1 MTEGALHGIR
11 VLDLSGEPGQFCG
24 KLMGDLGA
32 DVIKIEPPAGD
43 EVRRLGPFYEDL
55 EDVNRCLY
63 WHAMN
68 TSKRAITLSL
78 DTDRGRALL
87 RRLLATADLVLESFP
102 PGTLERWGLGF
113 ATLQAEYPQLILTS
127 VTPFG
132 QTGPYRALRGTD
144 LEVLALGGFLATCGD
159 PDRPPV
165 RISLPQSNLFAS
177 LSAFT
182 GSLMAY
188 FHRLRGGPGQ
198 QVDVSMQECVTNLH
212 YSQLNWHAY
221 GTVMPR
227 LGSTLLF
234 GNYMPI
240 TFQCRDGYVQAIPIL
255 SWHTLLPWMEE
266 EGMAGDLTTPE
277 WQERLQILATDW
289 TQDQVDHACDVVAAF
304 LARFAKKDL
313 YEEAVRRR
321 ILLYPVQNVRDC
333 LEDRQLQARA
343 YFVQVSPPDLP
354 TPLTYPGAPFLMSA
368 TPWRIGR
375 PAPALGAHN
384 AEIYGHELGLS
395 DAEYTALQQQGVI

>member
-1 MTEGALHGIR
+1 MPEGALHGIR

-32 DVIKIEPPAGD
+32 DVLKIEPPAGD

-55 EDVNRCLY
+55 QEVNRCLY

-68 TSKRAITLSL
+68 TSKRAITLNL

-87 RRLLATADLVLESFP
+87 RRLLATADVVLESFS

-113 ATLQAEYPQLILTS
+113 ATLHAEYPQLILTS

-132 QTGPYRALRGTD
+132 QTGPYASFRGTD
-144 LEVLALGGFLATCGD
+144 LEALALGGFLATCGD

-165 RISLPQSNLFAS
+165 PISLPQSNLFAS
-177 LSAFT
+177 VSAFT

-188 FHRLRGGPGQ
+188 FHRLRGVQGQ
-198 QVDVSMQECVTNLH
+198 QVD
-212 YSQLNWHAY
+212 AY
-221 GTVMPR
+221 GIVTPR

-234 GNYMPI
+234 GNYIPI

-255 SWHTLLPWMEE
+255 SWHSLLPWMEE

-277 WQERLQILATDW
+277 WQERLQTLATDW
-289 TQDQVDHACDVVAAF
+289 TQDQVDHACDVVATF
-304 LARFAKKDL
+304 LARFSKKDL

-321 ILLYPVQNVRDC
+321 ILLYPVQNVRDG
-333 LEDRQLQARA
+333 LEDRQLRARA
-343 YFVQVSPPDLP
+343 YFVQVKSPDLP
-354 TPLTYPGAPFLMSA
+354 APLTYPGAPFRMSA
-368 TPWRIGR
+368 TPWQIRR

-395 DAEYTALQQQGVI
+395 DAECAALQQEGVI